1 MFKITIKLDT
11 FDKIKEFARKVM
23 KFESDVYLYRET
35 NKKHRDFDIYN
46 AKSILSVFVLLDMT
60 KPVDVQLI
68 SSEEDEIIR
77 FVEEMKEFRVNE

>member
-11 FDKIKEFARKVM
+11 CEKIKSFARKVT

-46 AKSILSVFVLLDMT
+46 AKSILSVFVLLDMV
-60 KPVDVQLI
+60 KPVDVQLV
-68 SSEEDEIIR
+68 SSNEDEILK
-77 FVEEMKEFRVNE
+77 FLEEMKEFMINE